1 MASCS
6 YSSLLEGKSSFMS
19 FPCGSN
25 WKNPEDFS
33 CITLRDCN
41 LDVSSHL
48 TSCKVA
54 DDRIENEVQLLL
66 ARAGTVLLVIIMP
79 DFQTFRSAFEP
90 SLYLSYHVVSLSLLF
105 IGVFIIEESHT
116 LLTVCPRHRDKY
128 GVGWRTGKVR
138 CSIPSEIAGHKSLSA
153 RRSWNQQQ
161 GVSFRLDCGGHVSSN
176 RNTWENEKLSNL
188 CALSQFPS
196 SNFTPPKTTVEM
208 FRRGSSA
215 FAGYFFPQGV
225 ILT

>member
-105 IGVFIIEESHT
+105 IGVFIIEESHK

-138 CSIPSEIAGHKSLSA
+138 CSIPSEIAGHKS
-153 RRSWNQQQ
+153 
-161 GVSFRLDCGGHVSSN
+161 
-176 RNTWENEKLSNL
+176 
-188 CALSQFPS
+188 
-196 SNFTPPKTTVEM
+196 
-208 FRRGSSA
+208 SSA
-215 FAGYFFPQGV
+215 KGDRGISSKESAFVLIAGDTFLPIGTREKMKNFLTSVLFHNFPAR
-225 ILT
+225 ILLRRKLPWKCFGGDRLRSLVTFSLRG